1 MNQPQVC
8 SYLTEKLGFRDISV
22 KKLKIFQNSLL
33 DYNSRYNLIAKSTEN
48 NIWLRHILDSAQL
61 INYIDKKI
69 ENICDFGTG
78 AGFPGLIL
86 CIFDLDHKF
95 HVKLYEKSP
104 IKCEFLMKM
113 RDKLDIN
120 FQIEENVYSK
130 KIKTDL
136 IVARAFKK
144 LNEIIKISR
153 EMVIGPHKII
163 LLKGK
168 NAQKEINKVG
178 LEANY
183 SYKLFKSITDKDSK
197 ILSIDAKQDG

>member
-1 MNQPQVC
+1 MNQPQVR
-8 SYLTEKLGFRDISV
+8 SYLKENLGFRDLSV
-22 KKLKIFQNSLL
+22 KKLQIFHDSLL
-33 DYNSRYNLIAKSTEN
+33 DYNSKYNLIAKSTES
-48 NIWLRHILDSAQL
+48 NIWFRHILDSAQL
-61 INYIDKKI
+61 INYIDRKI
-69 ENICDFGTG
+69 RHVCDFGTG

-120 FQIEENVYSK
+120 FQLEENVYNR

-144 LNEIIKISR
+144 LNEILKISR

-163 LLKGK
+163 VLKGK
-168 NAQKEINKVG
+168 SAQKEIKKVG
-178 LEANY
+178 LEPNY
-183 SYKLFKSITDKDSK
+183 RYKLFKSITDRDSK
-197 ILSIDAKQDG
+197 ILSIDAK